1 MNIRWI
7 TPLLGTAPASALGEI
22 PEIHIVDV
30 RDMVDKAGNRAEAIR
45 EKIRCGCALLTEG
58 RKTVVCCDNGI
69 SRSNAI
75 AAGILAGFEHIP
87 FNDAVR
93 RVLETTGETEI
104 NLDVINATRNAIET
118 EVLIADGRERWLLTG
133 GHGYLGSIFASSIP
147 KDIELLRPFRKEL
160 DLLRGGVAL
169 DLYVR
174 EHRVTRILHFAAPHV
189 MNTNSSV
196 GESVIILRNVL
207 DTCISNHIPLFL
219 PSRWEVFGG
228 YKGQTMSVDEQ
239 TPLRPAGVTGDSK
252 FLSEKLIE
260 VFTERAC
267 LEATVL
273 RSGLVFGN
281 NGAPN
286 FMLGFIRRAMCRES
300 ITTHIYI
307 NGPPKLDLL
316 PAGDWLQA
324 CWKLLLSGKTG
335 VFHLGSGK
343 LLSTVKVAE
352 IIFESCGMKAKPDSI
367 LMDDSTA
374 NIMLDSRK
382 ITSLLDWRPSGNI
395 ESKIADL
402 VSSLANASSFSI
414 GDGHDLL

>member
-7 TPLLGTAPASALGEI
+7 TPLLGTASASGVREM
-22 PEIHIVDV
+22 PDIHIVDV
-30 RDMVDKAGNRAEAIR
+30 RDMVDKAGNRADVIR
-45 EKIRCGCALLTEG
+45 EKIQYGCDLLKEG
-58 RKTVVCCDNGI
+58 KKIVVCCDHGI

-75 AAGILAGFEHIP
+75 AAGILARFEHIP

-93 RVLETTGETEI
+93 RVQEATGETEI
-104 NLDVINATRNAIET
+104 NIDVINATRNAIET

-133 GHGYLGSIFASSIP
+133 GHGYLGSILASSVP
-147 KDIELLRPFRKEL
+147 EDIELLRPFRKEL
-160 DLLRGGVAL
+160 DLLQGGVAL

-189 MNTNSSV
+189 VNINSSA
-196 GESVIILRNVL
+196 GESVIMLRNVL
-207 DTCISNHIPLFL
+207 DACISNHIPLFL

-228 YKGQTMSVDEQ
+228 YKGQTMSVDEE

-267 LEATVL
+267 LEATIL

-286 FMLGFIRRAMCRES
+286 FMLGFIRRAMCGKP
-300 ITTHIYI
+300 IATHVYT

-335 VFHLGSGK
+335 VFHVGSGK

-352 IIFESCGMKAKPDSI
+352 IIFESCGVKAKPDSI
-367 LMDDSTA
+367 LIDDSTA

-382 ITSLLDWRPSGNI
+382 ITNLLDWRPSGNN

-414 GDGHDLL
+414 GGGHDS

>member
-7 TPLLGTAPASALGEI
+7 TPLLGTASASGVREM
-22 PEIHIVDV
+22 PDIHIVDV
-30 RDMVDKAGNRAEAIR
+30 RDMVDKAGNRADVIR
-45 EKIRCGCALLTEG
+45 EKIQYGCDLLKEG
-58 RKTVVCCDNGI
+58 KKIVVCCDHGI

-75 AAGILAGFEHIP
+75 AAGILARFEHIP

-93 RVLETTGETEI
+93 RVQEATGETEI
-104 NLDVINATRNAIET
+104 NIDVINATRNAIET

-133 GHGYLGSIFASSIP
+133 GHGYLGSILASSVP
-147 KDIELLRPFRKEL
+147 EDIELLRPFRKEL
-160 DLLRGGVAL
+160 DLLQGGVAL

-189 MNTNSSV
+189 VNINSSA
-196 GESVIILRNVL
+196 GESVIMLRNVL
-207 DTCISNHIPLFL
+207 DACISNHIPLFL

-228 YKGQTMSVDEQ
+228 YKGQTMSVDEE

-267 LEATVL
+267 LEANVL
-273 RSGLVFGN
+273 RRGLVFGN
-281 NGAPN
+281 NGATN
-286 FMLGFIRRAMCRES
+286 FMLGFVRWVMCGKH
-300 ITTHIYI
+300 IATHVYT

-335 VFHLGSGK
+335 VFHVGSGK

-352 IIFESCGMKAKPDSI
+352 IIFESCGVKAKPDSI
-367 LMDDSTA
+367 LIDDSTA

-382 ITSLLDWRPSGNI
+382 ITNLLDWRPSGNN

-414 GDGHDLL
+414 GGGHDS